1 MNEAWNYALTDL
13 IGAAIDVEKLQPARA
28 SLRLM
33 APPAFVPDIDQLRH
47 RATGA
52 KIGRDCP
59 GAIARPIART
69 RVAGRPAHAECQRAP
84 QPTHRPRLF
93 QLSSLAARSDLADCH
108 SFSRHCSRISQ
119 GRGPPPAPHHP
130 GLQPVEVDIDDRLR
144 LEGQT

>member
-59 GAIARPIART
+59 GAFGRPIDQADL
-69 RVAGRPAHAECQRAP
+69 AGRAAHDACHRAP

-93 QLSSLAARSDLADCH
+93 QLSSFAARSDLAGLH
-108 SFSRHCSRISQ
+108 SFCR
-119 GRGPPPAPHHP
+119 
-130 GLQPVEVDIDDRLR
+130 
-144 LEGQT
+144 